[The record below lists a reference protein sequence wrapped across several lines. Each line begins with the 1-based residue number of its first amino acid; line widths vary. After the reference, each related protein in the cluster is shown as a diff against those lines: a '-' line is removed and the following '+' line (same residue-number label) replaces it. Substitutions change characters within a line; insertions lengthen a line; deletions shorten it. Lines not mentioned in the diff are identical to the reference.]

1 MGIATKEAT
10 RAAAIMDERA
20 PDGELSSR
28 RASTHASSSW
38 DALCTQGKRQRAVR
52 GAHQHGTALCVLSFL
67 LPRCHVH
74 ALRPRRC
81 GSVGLSQPNC
91 SGQRQSQT
99 KLRRTQEGI
108 TQIEQK
114 FNERTGIIKYY
125 ALVSFLDAALMP
137 SNKFF

>member
-20 PDGELSSR
+20 PDGELSSS

-67 LPRCHVH
+67 LPRCPMCTRCVLV
-74 ALRPRRC
+74 AVGPLACLSRTARGNGSRR
-81 GSVGLSQPNC
+81 QN
-91 SGQRQSQT
+91 
-99 KLRRTQEGI
+99 
-108 TQIEQK
+108 
-114 FNERTGIIKYY
+114 
-125 ALVSFLDAALMP
+125 
-137 SNKFF
+137 